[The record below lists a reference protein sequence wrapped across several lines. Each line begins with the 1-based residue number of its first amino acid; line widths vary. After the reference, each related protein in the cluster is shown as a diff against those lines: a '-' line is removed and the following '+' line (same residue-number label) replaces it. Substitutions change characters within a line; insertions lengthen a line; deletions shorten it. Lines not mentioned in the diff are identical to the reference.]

1 MTGKLDYQ
9 ESLFREKML
18 EYAFLSEIL
27 QAAWL
32 RRQIVNVL
40 RYDVDNVGCDLI
52 LECEGVSRH
61 IQLKSSKSGA
71 KTSKVDV
78 NIKLEA
84 QPGGCVVWLIYDDS
98 SGKLS
103 YLFFGEK
110 NPEKHP
116 VFGCKLGRSSTTRK
130 PNHNKR
136 ELNKSRFCAESTD
149 FKELFKI
156 LFPKGQ

>member
-1 MTGKLDYQ
+1 MTGNFDYQ

-18 EYAFLSEIL
+18 EYAFLSDIL

-40 RYDVDNVGCDLI
+40 RYDVDNAGCDLI

-71 KTSKVDV
+71 KTRKVDV
-78 NIKLEA
+78 NIKLETK
-84 QPGGCVVWLIYDDS
+84 PGGCVVWLIYDDS

-103 YLFFGEK
+103 YRFFGEK
-110 NPEKHP
+110 DPEKHP
-116 VFGCKLGRSSTTRK
+116 VFGCKLGKNPKTGK
-130 PNHNKR
+130 PNPNKR
-136 ELNKSRFCAESTD
+136 EIDKSHFCAESTD